1 MYKLRIEAFQ
11 FKGGDRSELDEERS
25 QLGRSEWNA
34 IVAKL
39 ASTHPS
45 VFPTHPRN
53 IPSGV
58 RDMSFINLPI
68 SDMPGYRAHCV
79 YFSHTI
85 TRTFWNVLCFAYRE
99 SDCPLRALAAVS
111 ADEWYSIGISLAHSS
126 QELSLPSA
134 DGAELSP
141 PLPAYESTQ
150 AIFYRFPTTREQ
162 LITSAEDNWE
172 LCLED
177 AKKAP
182 SSYLRSQ
189 SIPKPSRFERFR
201 KNKKINIH
209 IGRFFG
215 ISRGIVFVYG
225 IAIGIATGIAAENYF
240 GIAAYLKSA
249 WLKNPTQ
256 TPETQTDTQP
266 TRTVQT
272 SHSPE
277 SQPPETEDTPTTNN
291 DQFNDC
297 SKHYRRRRDIHQSP
311 MDNNTDNAESDSTN
325 SL

>member
-1 MYKLRIEAFQ
+1 MYKLHIEAFQ

-25 QLGRSEWNA
+25 QLGRSEWNG

-68 SDMPGYRAHCV
+68 SGMPGYRAHCV

-111 ADEWYSIGISLAHSS
+111 ADEWYSIGTHLTHDS

-134 DGAELSP
+134 DDTELSP
-141 PLPAYESTQ
+141 PLPACESTQ

-162 LITSAEDNWE
+162 LITSAEDNWKR
-172 LCLED
+172 CLED

-189 SIPKPSRFERFR
+189 SIPKSSRSERSG

-215 ISRGIVFVYG
+215 ISISVIFAYV
-225 IAIGIATGIAAENYF
+225 AVENFF

-249 WLKNPTQ
+249 SLKDPTQ
-256 TPETQTDTQP
+256 TLVTEDTPP
-266 TRTVQT
+266 TSTT
-272 SHSPE
+272 SPE
-277 SQPPETEDTPTTNN
+277 SQTPATEDTPPTPYN
-291 DQFNDC
+291 
-297 SKHYRRRRDIHQSP
+297 SP
-311 MDNNTDNAESDSTN
+311 STKQ
-325 SL
+325 

>member
-25 QLGRSEWNA
+25 QLGRSEWDA

-68 SDMPGYRAHCV
+68 SVPSYRVHCV
-79 YFSHTI
+79 YFSYTI

-111 ADEWYSIGISLAHSS
+111 ADDWYRIGTGLTHDS
-126 QELSLPSA
+126 QEFSLPSA

-162 LITSAEDNWE
+162 LITSAVDNWE
-172 LCLED
+172 LCLKE
-177 AKKAP
+177 ARKTP
-182 SSYLRSQ
+182 TSSLRSP
-189 SIPKPSRFERFR
+189 STPEPSRSERFG
-201 KNKKINIH
+201 KNKKINIP
-209 IGRFFG
+209 IGRLFG
-215 ISRGIVFVYG
+215 IIIFVYVS
-225 IAIGIATGIAAENYF
+225 GIATEHVF
-240 GIAAYLKSA
+240 GIAASLESACLKD
-249 WLKNPTQ
+249 
-256 TPETQTDTQP
+256 TPIP
-266 TRTVQT
+266 HT
-272 SHSPE
+272 SDLP
-277 SQPPETEDTPTTNN
+277 TEDTDIPPSSLDETTDNTEPDSTEAQN
-291 DQFNDC
+291 MDP
-297 SKHYRRRRDIHQSP
+297 DIV
-311 MDNNTDNAESDSTN
+311 DETTDNAEPDSTN